1 MFSFKILGAMI
12 TFLNSMNI
20 RFLGALA
27 KLPKNM
33 VSSCLPTHLS
43 VRVEKLEFDWTD
55 FQ

>member
-1 MFSFKILGAMI
+1 MCSFNILGAVI

-20 RFLGALA
+20 WFLGALA
-27 KLPKNM
+27 KLRKDT
-33 VSSCLPTHLS
+33 VSSCLPAHLS